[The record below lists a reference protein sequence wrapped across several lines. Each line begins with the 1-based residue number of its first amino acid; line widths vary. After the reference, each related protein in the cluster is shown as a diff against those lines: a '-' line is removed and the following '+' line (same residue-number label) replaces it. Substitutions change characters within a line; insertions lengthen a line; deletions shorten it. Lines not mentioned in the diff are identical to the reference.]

1 MRIKDMNSKR
11 LSQPNIDDIGIL
23 RRNTLIYLFVL
34 IHCKSDYSLSLFK
47 HQDCRDFYGNIMHNI
62 RKILPR
68 NMMLIY
74 MMACELDVKL
84 AYLSLSHFQI
94 YHLAHED
101 RGFIEVLHKF
111 PLISFI
117 HVASYYCETLKCFL
131 EYYTQSRMKVILR

>member
-1 MRIKDMNSKR
+1 MIWLFKSY
-11 LSQPNIDDIGIL
+11 
-23 RRNTLIYLFVL
+23 RRNDLICLFLL
-34 IHCKSDYSLSLFK
+34 IHCKSAYSLSFFK
-47 HQDCRDFYGNIMHNI
+47 HQDCRDFYGNIMLNI

-84 AYLSLSHFQI
+84 AYLSLSHFRI

-111 PLISFI
+111 RLISFI
-117 HVASYYCETLKCFL
+117 HVSSCYCETLKCFL
-131 EYYTQSRMKVILR
+131 